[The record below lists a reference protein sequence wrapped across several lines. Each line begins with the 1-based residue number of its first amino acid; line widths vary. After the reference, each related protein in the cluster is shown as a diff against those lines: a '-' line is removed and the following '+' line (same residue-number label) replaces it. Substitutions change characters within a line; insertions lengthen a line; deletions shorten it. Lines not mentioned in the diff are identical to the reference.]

1 MDRREGKNGS
11 ARWYRPLLFLL
22 LAAAAL
28 VPFLFRQEADPAPR
42 PAWLSDRAACV
53 VGAGAVAAPGLA
65 VPDGLDGSGQVVAL
79 ADSGLGTGKLD
90 DPHPDLKSTPGRK
103 PRVLMLRSWAGRERA
118 DDPVGHGTHMAAV
131 IAGSGAASN
140 GRFAGLAPGASLY
153 FQGILNAAG
162 EISPPADL
170 FALFRPAYEAA
181 ARIHVNGWGTPLNT
195 YGTGAAAADAFVR
208 EHPDFLVIFGA
219 GNAGPKAASLT
230 AEANSKNA
238 LVVGASE
245 NPRPSL
251 GPDTDN
257 AAQVASFS
265 SRGPA
270 GDGRIKPDLVAPGA
284 GIISACSPL
293 VESNFP
299 ANPAYTVLSG
309 TSMAAAV
316 AGGAAALLRQFFQ
329 ESGHMSPSAALL
341 KAALINGADC
351 LEEEG
356 AGFGRL
362 NLAATVLALKERAF
376 LYADEGGYLLSGESR
391 TYYFNVEDTSR
402 PLKVTLTWTDP
413 PAPPGAAKALVNDL
427 DLVVTGP
434 DGRTYLG
441 NDKKGEGKKD
451 AANNVEQVIIPIPQK
466 GRYAVTVRAASLQ
479 KGPGPDLPPAQD
491 FALVYGQPLRE
502 EVLTGVDSSEQAVY
516 LAGGEKAVLA
526 PEGRVALSKKSY
538 PLTADRLLPGAR
550 AYLAGNRVLYV
561 AEEVAE
567 AEAAEVLGLPG
578 GTLLRPLGAQE
589 REGGFLLARE
599 AESPL
604 WANGREVSAA
614 DFPRGAPVR
623 LSFDPRTLEA
633 YRVWASFAAVEG
645 VVAAVDAG
653 RREIRLFGQPNT
665 YRLSPGAAFIFH
677 DRLAASAPED
687 LPFGYPVA
695 GELDD
700 LVPGMK
706 VRLVLAPGR
715 NEVTFVEA
723 GRTLAV
729 GALES
734 LDARR
739 ESISLRGAGSFRL
752 LPGLQVTLDGHAA
765 ALGDLAPGD
774 LVSLLLAGDQA
785 VAITAHR
792 TVIYGQ
798 VVFGGEKGR
807 LLVADSYGRV
817 RELALAPGAAV
828 FRWGRP
834 AGASSLGSGRWVR
847 AALNE
852 RGEALRVDVAE
863 VALEGRG
870 VVRGVR
876 LEGAQGILRL
886 EGAEALLSPRTLVV
900 KNGYPVRPEDLFPGE
915 EAVYTLLF
923 APGSEEPVAA
933 KVEARARPGVPA
945 PFLRA
950 RSLPAAGGGFTVE
963 GETSAGRL
971 YIYPP
976 GGGRIVV
983 LPGAGGFFRARVSG
997 PPGDALLVAVDE
1009 RNGGA
1014 AGMYLTLGA
1023 VQFGDVTG
1031 HWASREI
1038 AALAQE
1044 GLLAGYP
1051 DGNFYPDRP
1060 VTRAEFAVLL
1070 VRVLGWEGAPSP
1082 VQGAPEAPLPGD
1094 LPAWAKDTLRL
1105 AFARGLVRGYPDG
1118 TFAPDRPVSRAEAAC
1133 MLDRALAAL
1142 PAGAVVAPA
1151 APAWHDAESVP
1162 AWAKEAVQ
1170 RVAAAGLLAGYP
1182 DGRLAPQE
1190 PLTRAQAAVLAW
1202 RLARHR

>member
-1 MDRREGKNGS
+1 MDKRERKNGL
-11 ARWYRPLLFLL
+11 ARWRRPLLFLA
-22 LAAAAL
+22 LAAAVL
-28 VPFLFRQEADPAPR
+28 VPFLFHRAGIPAPR
-42 PAWLSDRAACV
+42 PAWLSDRAASV

-65 VPDGLDGSGQVVAL
+65 VPEGLDGSGQVVAL
-79 ADSGLGTGKLD
+79 ADSGLGSGKPD
-90 DPHPDLKSTPGRK
+90 DPHPDLKSEPGRK

-118 DDPVGHGTHMAAV
+118 DDPVGHGTHMAAI

-162 EISPPADL
+162 EIAPPRDL
-170 FALFRPAYEAA
+170 AALFRPAYEAA
-181 ARIHVNGWGTPLNT
+181 ARIHVNGWGTPVNA
-195 YGTGAAAADAFVR
+195 YGAGAAATDAFMR

-219 GNAGPKAASLT
+219 GNAGPKDSSLT

-251 GPDTDN
+251 GPDTDD

-270 GDGRIKPDLVAPGA
+270 GDGRLKPDLVAPGA

-299 ANPAYTVLSG
+299 ANPAYTILSG

-329 ESGHMSPSAALL
+329 ESGHVNPSAALL
-341 KAALINGADC
+341 KAALINGADS
-351 LEEEG
+351 LEERG

-376 LYADEGGYLLSGESR
+376 LFADETGYLQPGESR
-391 TYYFNVEDTSR
+391 TYYFNVEDPSR
-402 PLKVTLTWTDP
+402 PLKVTLAWTDP
-413 PAPPGAAKALVNDL
+413 PAAPGAAPALVNDL

-434 DGRTYLG
+434 DGRVYLG
-441 NDKKGEGKKD
+441 NDKGEGKKD
-451 AANNVEQVIIPIPQK
+451 GTNNVEQVVIPGPQK
-466 GRYAVTVRAASLQ
+466 GRYAVVVRAASLQ
-479 KGPGPDLPPAQD
+479 KGPGPGLPPGQD

-502 EVLTGVDSSEQAVY
+502 EVVVGVSGAEQAVY
-516 LAGGEKAVLA
+516 LADGEKAVLS
-526 PEGRVALSKKSY
+526 PEGRVALGKKSY

-567 AEAAEVLGLPG
+567 AEAAEVLSLPG
-578 GTLLRPLGAQE
+578 GKLLRPLGAQE
-589 REGGFLLARE
+589 REGGFLLAKD
-599 AESPL
+599 AGSPL
-604 WANGREVSAA
+604 WANGREVSAEG
-614 DFPRGAPVR
+614 FPRGAPVR
-623 LSFDPRTLEA
+623 LSYDPRTLEA
-633 YRVWASFAAVEG
+633 YRVWASFAEEEG
-645 VVAAVDAG
+645 IVAAVDAA
-653 RREIRLFGQPNT
+653 RREIRLFGQAKT

-687 LPFGYPVA
+687 LPYGYPVA

-715 NEVTFVEA
+715 NEVTCVEA

-739 ESISLRGAGSFRL
+739 ETVTLRGAGTFRL
-752 LPGLQVTLDGHAA
+752 MPGLQVTLDGHAA
-765 ALGDLAPGD
+765 ALEDLAPGD

-785 VAITAHR
+785 IAVTAHR
-792 TVIYGQ
+792 AVVYGQ
-798 VVFGGEKGR
+798 VVFGGERGG
-807 LLVADSYGRV
+807 LLVADSLGRV
-817 RELALAPGAAV
+817 RELVLAPGAAV

-834 AGASSLGSGRWVR
+834 AEPSSLGSGRWVR

-852 RGEALRVDVAE
+852 KGEVLRVDVAE

-870 VVRGVR
+870 EIRSVGV
-876 LEGAQGILRL
+876 EAAQGSVKL
-886 EGAEALLSPRTLVV
+886 GGVEALLSSRTLIT
-900 KNGYPVRPEDLFPGE
+900 KNGYPVRPEDLLPGE
-915 EAVYTLLF
+915 EAAYTLLF
-923 APGSEEPVAA
+923 APGAKTPVAA
-933 KVEARARPGVPA
+933 KLEARARPGVPA

-950 RSLPAAGGGFTVE
+950 RSLPAAGGFTVE
-963 GETSAGRL
+963 GETSADRL

-983 LPGAGGFFRARVSG
+983 LPGAGGFFRAYVSG
-997 PPGDALLVAVDE
+997 PAGDALLVAVDE
-1009 RNGGA
+1009 SDGGTT
-1014 AGMYLTLGA
+1014 GMYLTLGS

-1038 AALAQE
+1038 GALVQE

-1082 VQGAPEAPLPGD
+1082 MQGAPGAPLPGD
-1094 LPAWAKDTLRL
+1094 LPAWAKETLRV
-1105 AFARGLVRGYPDG
+1105 AFDRGLVCGYPDG

-1133 MLDRALAAL
+1133 MLDRALAATAAA
-1142 PAGAVVAPA
+1142 AGASA
-1151 APAWHDAESVP
+1151 APAWRDAGDVP
-1162 AWAKEAVQ
+1162 AWAREAVR

-1202 RLARHR
+1202 RLARYR